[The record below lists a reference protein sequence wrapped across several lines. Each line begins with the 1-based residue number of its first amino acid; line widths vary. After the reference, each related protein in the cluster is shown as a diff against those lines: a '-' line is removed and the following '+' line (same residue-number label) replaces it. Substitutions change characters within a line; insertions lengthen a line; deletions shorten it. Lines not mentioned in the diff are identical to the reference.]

1 LRREVRA
8 APLQSRLRKRAL
20 PWTGNIQLFRVL
32 KAEKRHH
39 PMRNYRASIALA
51 LVLTLLLVQPSQAA
65 EAKLGFSVKVEGG
78 GFFLNPVVTKIIVD
92 DVTKGSIADLA
103 GMKVGD
109 VILQINGQTLAG
121 KRALELRPLMKM
133 DPGETRTMRLKHTDG
148 TEVEVRITKPK
159 G

>member
-1 LRREVRA
+1 
-8 APLQSRLRKRAL
+8 
-20 PWTGNIQLFRVL
+20 
-32 KAEKRHH
+32 
-39 PMRNYRASIALA
+39 MRNYRASIALA
-51 LVLTLLLVQPSQAA
+51 LVLTLFLVQPSQAA

-78 GFFLNPVVTKIIVD
+78 GFFLNPVVTKIIVE
-92 DVTKGSIADLA
+92 DVTKGSIAELA

-148 TEVEVRITKPK
+148 TEVEARITKPK
-159 G
+159 A